1 VPING
6 GGTMRLVLSLLVL
19 GCTLTADSIPI
30 TGSLHEGNY
39 GFQDASVSGPG
50 LSFYIG
56 DPTDCFYC
64 VPPFTGSIGDCVSGM
79 VCDLFVDIDRDS
91 ASFDLPAGAS
101 YNGISVGAGIEG
113 DVNINLGIV
122 STGLFENQSSFP
134 VTVSGGIG
142 ASVGDQ
148 QFLDLTI
155 NGTGTASISDCF
167 DEPDVVCNIGVSFTG
182 TATSPVPEP
191 KNVVLALFL
200 ALFLVLALF
209 QMLTGYAFSRSPR
222 RR

>member
-1 VPING
+1 
-6 GGTMRLVLSLLVL
+6 MRLVLFLLVL
-19 GCTLTADSIPI
+19 GCTLTADSILI
-30 TGSLHEGNY
+30 TGSLNEGNY
-39 GFQDASVSGPG
+39 GFQDASVNGPG

-64 VPPFTGSIGDCVSGM
+64 VPPFTGSIGECSPGS
-79 VCDLFVDIDRDS
+79 VCEISVGIDRDS
-91 ASFDLPAGAS
+91 ESFDLPAGAS

-113 DVNINLGIV
+113 DVNVGLSLI

-134 VTVSGGIG
+134 VTVFGGIG
-142 ASVGDQ
+142 ASVGDR

-167 DEPDVVCNIGVSFTG
+167 DEPNVVCNIGVSFTG
-182 TATSPVPEP
+182 MATSPVPEP
-191 KNVVLALFL
+191 KNVVFALFL
-200 ALFLVLALF
+200 ALFL
-209 QMLTGYAFSRSPR
+209 MLTGYAFSRSPR